1 MTFEVQVKP
10 ANNFPI
16 DLYLLMD
23 LSASMSDDLQNLKR
37 LGTQLGRFIY
47 TALLYNHC
55 DQCRVN
61 FGPHYSELG
70 PATPDQSLALLY
82 SIGSAAM

>member
-23 LSASMSDDLQNLKR
+23 LSASMSDDLENLKT
-37 LGTQLGRFIY
+37 LGTQLGRFIQ
-47 TALLYNHC
+47 HC
-55 DQCRVN
+55 
-61 FGPHYSELG
+61 
-70 PATPDQSLALLY
+70 
-82 SIGSAAM
+82 SISTVVSGG